1 MRTGEWAGGLGR
13 LVGAAAELG
22 EAGRQAVLRGG
33 RSAAGGRWAL
43 TALGSVA
50 PPPVPATEPWKLSVG
65 TLIGRHP
72 RTPAVAHKLL
82 GLLDG
87 FGAVHLGSTEVGFDG
102 EEIEWDKVV
111 EIRTRN
117 AFEVLTTTALEQDV
131 DRIREFLPP
140 VPGRKW
146 AVTKAGEALA
156 TVVLAALERGSV
168 DQRLDELTVP
178 TRIVHRGLLG
188 RRRTAD
194 AGSFAAATLVV
205 VGQVGES
212 LIATARQRGIPV
224 LPADQPV
231 EPDRAAHVAVL
242 RERTDSVAR
251 LLSRI
256 EQSGQDPAEVAKA
269 GPAPSLDKSPS
280 EDESPTTGGNP
291 FDGRNPSEDR
301 NPSDSGQ
308 GPKAH

>member
-1 MRTGEWAGGLGR
+1 MARVEWAGGLGR

-43 TALGSVA
+43 AALGSVA
-50 PPPVPATEPWKLSVG
+50 PPPVPATEPWKLALG

-87 FGAVHLGSTEVGFDG
+87 YGAVHLGPVRVGFDG
-102 EEIEWDKVV
+102 EEVEWDKVV

-117 AFEVLTTTALEQDV
+117 AFEVLTTSALEQDV

-178 TRIVHRGLLG
+178 AQIVHRGLLG
-188 RRRTAD
+188 RPRTLD
-194 AGSFAAATLVV
+194 AGCFAAAALVI
-205 VGQVGES
+205 VGQAGES

-224 LPADQPV
+224 RPAEPV
-231 EPDRAAHVAVL
+231 TEADRAEHVAVL
-242 RERTDSVAR
+242 RERTDAVAR
-251 LLSRI
+251 LLGRI
-256 EQSGQDPAEVAKA
+256 EQGDPEQSGRPEQFERPERPGELPAV
-269 GPAPSLDKSPS
+269 SLDKAP
-280 EDESPTTGGNP
+280 PAAAAARGL
-291 FDGRNPSEDR
+291 
-301 NPSDSGQ
+301 SDPQPRPAG
-308 GPKAH
+308 

>member
-1 MRTGEWAGGLGR
+1 MARVEWAGGLGR

-43 TALGSVA
+43 AALGSVA
-50 PPPVPATEPWKLSVG
+50 PPPVPATEPWKLALG

-87 FGAVHLGSTEVGFDG
+87 YGAVHLGPVRVGFDG
-102 EEIEWDKVV
+102 EEVEWDKVV

-117 AFEVLTTTALEQDV
+117 AFEVLTTSALEQDV

-178 TRIVHRGLLG
+178 AQIVHRGLLG
-188 RRRTAD
+188 RPRTLD
-194 AGSFAAATLVV
+194 AGCFAAAALVI
-205 VGQVGES
+205 VGQAGES

-224 LPADQPV
+224 RPAEAV
-231 EPDRAAHVAVL
+231 TEADRAEHVAVL
-242 RERTDSVAR
+242 RERTDAVAR
-251 LLSRI
+251 LLGRI
-256 EQSGQDPAEVAKA
+256 EQGDPEQLERPEQPGELPAVSLAKA
-269 GPAPSLDKSPS
+269 PPAAAPGL
-280 EDESPTTGGNP
+280 
-291 FDGRNPSEDR
+291 
-301 NPSDSGQ
+301 SDPQPRPAG
-308 GPKAH
+308 